1 MAGKRLGVLQF
12 ASRLRGAAERVFAEA
27 LQRLKAAGAIV
38 VELDFEPPDDL
49 SKSEFAVLLT
59 ELKSGLNA
67 YFATMPAAVK
77 ARTLADV
84 IAFNRTTPRETAL
97 FGQDLLEKA
106 EATAGLDD
114 PAYLKARADSLRA
127 AGAEGID
134 RLLGGRQL
142 DALIAPT
149 YGPAGR
155 IDLSGDH
162 HLGGGSTILPAI
174 AGYPHLTVPMGQALG
189 LPLGLSFIGPA
200 WSDAAMLAL
209 GFAFERAAQ
218 ARRPP
223 TYLPT
228 LEDSAD
234 FAAACAP
241 ALTPAAPSRTIAT
254 NTNVQESSDGRR

>member
-1 MAGKRLGVLQF
+1 V
-12 ASRLRGAAERVFAEA
+12 
-27 LQRLKAAGAIV
+27 I
-38 VELDFEPPDDL
+38 ELDFEPAADL
-49 SKSEFAVLLT
+49 SQNEYAVLLS
-59 ELKSGLNA
+59 ELKPGLNA

-77 ARTLADV
+77 VRSLADV
-84 IAFNRTTPRETAL
+84 IAFNSATPRETAL
-97 FGQDLLEKA
+97 FGQELLERA

-134 RLLGGRQL
+134 RLLAEHQL
-142 DALIAPT
+142 DALVAPT

-162 HLGGGSTILPAI
+162 HLGGGSTGLPAI
-174 AGYPHLTVPMGQALG
+174 AGYPHLTVPMGLALD

-209 GFAFERAAQ
+209 GHAFELATR

-228 LEDSAD
+228 LEDGPEI
-234 FAAACAP
+234 AAAFG
-241 ALTPAAPSRTIAT
+241 PSPT
-254 NTNVQESSDGRR
+254 SSR